1 MSKYVCIDIGGTSI
15 KYGLANELGEILDRQ
30 EMDTEALEKGGPGIL
45 EKSKNISRKYIEEND
60 DIKGICVSTAGMVD
74 PEEGK
79 IVYAIESIIP
89 GYTGLE
95 FKKEIEK
102 EFNIPC
108 EVEND
113 VNCAGLGEAWLGS
126 GKGSKTSVCMT
137 IGTGIGGAVII
148 DGKIHNGCCNSAGE
162 IGHTIIEGNS
172 FQDLAST
179 SSLVK
184 KVARLKNMDYK
195 DLNGKIIFEEAKAG
209 DEICVLSLKEMIR
222 VLALGISNV
231 AYLVNPDTVILG
243 GGIMAQEEYIRPI
256 LDEELKKILVERV
269 YENTRIEFAYMK
281 NSAGMIGALRNFLNK
296 HVEE

>member
-113 VNCAGLGEAWLGS
+113 VNCAGL
-126 GKGSKTSVCMT
+126 
-137 IGTGIGGAVII
+137 
-148 DGKIHNGCCNSAGE
+148 
-162 IGHTIIEGNS
+162 
-172 FQDLAST
+172 
-179 SSLVK
+179 
-184 KVARLKNMDYK
+184 
-195 DLNGKIIFEEAKAG
+195 
-209 DEICVLSLKEMIR
+209 
-222 VLALGISNV
+222 
-231 AYLVNPDTVILG
+231 
-243 GGIMAQEEYIRPI
+243 
-256 LDEELKKILVERV
+256 
-269 YENTRIEFAYMK
+269 
-281 NSAGMIGALRNFLNK
+281 
-296 HVEE
+296 